1 MSKNSYQYHL
11 LSKQILKLLQ
21 KKIQGCQPNN
31 DESYTES
38 YQKHNICAYGYK
50 VVCCNDDEY
59 SKLVQIYKGENHVY
73 KFIKLNGVKK
83 TI

>member
-1 MSKNSYQYHL
+1 M
-11 LSKQILKLLQ
+11 KLLQ

-38 YQKHNICAYGYK
+38 YQKHNICGYGYK

-59 SKLVQIYKGENHVY
+59 SKPVQIYKGENHVY
-73 KFIKLNGVKK
+73 KVHKVKWCEKNNLK
-83 TI
+83 TFQLTNETYRKR